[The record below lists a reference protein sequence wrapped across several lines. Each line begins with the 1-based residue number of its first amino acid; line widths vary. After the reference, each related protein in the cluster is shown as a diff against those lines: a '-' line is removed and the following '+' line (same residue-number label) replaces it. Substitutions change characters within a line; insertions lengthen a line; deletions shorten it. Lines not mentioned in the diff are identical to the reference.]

1 MLIGVTGTG
10 TDVGKTWVT
19 AATIRGLRDIG
30 ISCAARKPAQSFEPD
45 HNEPTDAEVLGA
57 ATHEPPHMVCPAHR
71 WLPIAL
77 APPMAAAALQLP
89 RFTIAELINDLA
101 PSTAD
106 IVFIEGAGGLR
117 SPFAQDGD
125 TLALFHA
132 TEPDVVVVVAD
143 SELGTINALRLTIDA
158 LNNATITT
166 PTIIA
171 YLNRFEERN
180 ELHSRNRAWLTHE
193 DHFTVITSPS
203 GLAEFLTNLR
213 EQMPSGGA
221 FSRTFEG

>member
-19 AATIRGLRDIG
+19 AVTIRELRATG
-30 ISCAARKPAQSFEPD
+30 ISCAARKPAQSFDPD
-45 HNEPTDAEVLGA
+45 HNDPTDAEVLGA
-57 ATHEPPHMVCPAHR
+57 ATHELPQTVCPAHR

-77 APPMAAAALQLP
+77 APPMAAAALELP

-101 PSTAD
+101 SSNAD

-117 SPFAQDGD
+117 SPLAEDGD
-125 TLALFHA
+125 TLALFQSVEA
-132 TEPDVVVVVAD
+132 DVVVVVAD
-143 SELGTINALRLTIDA
+143 AELGTINALRLTIDA
-158 LNNATITT
+158 LNNVMIPT
-166 PTIIA
+166 PPIVA

-180 ELHSRNRAWLTHE
+180 ELHGRNRAWLANE

-203 GLAEFLTNLR
+203 DLAAFLTNVA
-213 EQMPSGGA
+213 EHTPSGGA
-221 FSRTFEG
+221 FSRKSEG